1 MLLLGA
7 VAWWAMMRKPIVR
20 RRARRWSCDAGP
32 PDPLAHPRVTRE
44 IRSTRC
50 PEQDLPGASSWRT
63 GKEPSDD
70 GLTERLRG
78 TPGHAE
84 TLRDVVGVHERF
96 RHAHRREPRR
106 VRHVPVPGNGTGPR
120 VGDRIAKQPTARS
133 HHPEHLPRRGLW
145 RDHDVE
151 REVPIGGAPSDLS
164 CVRGQVMRDVS
175 GSRPA
180 APLE

>member
-84 TLRDVVGVHERF
+84 TLRDVVGLHERF

-106 VRHVPVPGNGTGPR
+106 GRHVPVPGNGTGPG
-120 VGDRIAKQPTARS
+120 VATES
-133 HHPEHLPRRGLW
+133 
-145 RDHDVE
+145 
-151 REVPIGGAPSDLS
+151 PS
-164 CVRGQVMRDVS
+164 
-175 GSRPA
+175 SRPHAVTTPSSSRGA
-180 APLE
+180 ASGVITTSNGRYPSVARPATWPAYEAKSCAT